1 MLNFLCHVKKTFLT
15 ILTKTK
21 QIFSQSYIITP
32 KQNKNTKTERKMTND
47 CKGNHHNI
55 QLQCQKV
62 LLRSWMNFDHVL
74 PIDFEFLGVV
84 MAHG

>member
-1 MLNFLCHVKKTFLT
+1 
-15 ILTKTK
+15 
-21 QIFSQSYIITP
+21 
-32 KQNKNTKTERKMTND
+32 MTND